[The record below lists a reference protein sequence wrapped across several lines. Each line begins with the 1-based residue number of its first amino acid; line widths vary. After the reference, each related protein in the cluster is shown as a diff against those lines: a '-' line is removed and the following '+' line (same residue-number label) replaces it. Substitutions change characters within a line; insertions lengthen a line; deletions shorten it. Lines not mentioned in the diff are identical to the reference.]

1 MKKGQITIFV
11 LLGIVVII
19 AFALINF
26 INKEGAKEEVIKEA
40 EFAQNI
46 NPEFQPIENYINICL
61 RESSIKSAYTIGWRG
76 GYFVLPLER
85 FDNDYIR
92 VPYYYFNDIDAMPS
106 KGNME
111 SELGFS
117 ILKDFRDC
125 INLTLFE
132 TQGFNF
138 TEEDLDVKAT
148 IINDEV
154 IVGLNYSL
162 TAEKGDTK
170 LEFGKFL
177 YRLPVRLGHIYN
189 ISKELVDKII
199 EEPNYIDLTYLTG
212 QDLDIS
218 VINFDKCTDIYLIAD
233 NHSRNDINGNYI
245 YMFGAKFQGEN
256 CKPEFSASESALV
269 PEATENM
276 PPLLEPAP
284 YSIAFA
290 NSTFAYRFK
299 ASDPD
304 DDQIFYIDDSSLFD
318 IHPTLGIIAFF
329 PMESQIGIHKINI
342 TAVDIQGG
350 IDSKWFYLEIRK

>member
-138 TEEDLDVKAT
+138 TDEDLDVKAT
-148 IINDEV
+148 IINDEM
-154 IVGLNYSL
+154 IVNLNYFL
-162 TAEKGDTK
+162 TAEKGNIKQKFD
-170 LEFGKFL
+170 KFL
-177 YRLPVRLGHIYN
+177 LYT
-189 ISKELVDKII
+189 SFFSSQEII
-199 EEPNYIDLTYLTG
+199 EVYNHFI
-212 QDLDIS
+212 
-218 VINFDKCTDIYLIAD
+218 INDCCL
-233 NHSRNDINGNYI
+233 
-245 YMFGAKFQGEN
+245 
-256 CKPEFSASESALV
+256 
-269 PEATENM
+269 
-276 PPLLEPAP
+276 
-284 YSIAFA
+284 
-290 NSTFAYRFK
+290 
-299 ASDPD
+299 
-304 DDQIFYIDDSSLFD
+304 
-318 IHPTLGIIAFF
+318 
-329 PMESQIGIHKINI
+329 NI
-342 TAVDIQGG
+342 
-350 IDSKWFYLEIRK
+350 